1 MASTLPVRADSAG
14 SSAGSFWKR
23 PFVQDVLPLVT
34 SLLLHGGLIALG
46 IIMYRA
52 VSVMV
57 EVSKTPTVIPEYVTP
72 INADVSAIPQF
83 RGLADDPTRR
93 VEQDKIPDV
102 PESATGLSDERSVA
116 MTLTA
121 AGGGAGDNSDDA
133 ISLGLSK
140 EFGRGVGGIGNENG
154 LGTQGGS
161 GLAPFGLARGGG
173 NVEFIIP
180 GQRANRV
187 VFLCDSSGSMM
198 NKFDTLRQELR
209 KAVDRLKGGQ
219 AFDIIFFSADRYVAL
234 DEQLLLAL
242 PETKRRAFDFLDK
255 TAPHDSS
262 DPIPGLRAAF
272 ATKPELIYMLTD
284 GDFPNNAQVLAE
296 IGRLNK
302 EHKVKINTIAFMD
315 RGEEY
320 EKLLKQVAEEN
331 GGAFK
336 FVEER
341 ELQP

>member
-1 MASTLPVRADSAG
+1 
-14 SSAGSFWKR
+14 
-23 PFVQDVLPLVT
+23 
-34 SLLLHGGLIALG
+34 
-46 IIMYRA
+46 
-52 VSVMV
+52 
-57 EVSKTPTVIPEYVTP
+57 
-72 INADVSAIPQF
+72 
-83 RGLADDPTRR
+83 
-93 VEQDKIPDV
+93 
-102 PESATGLSDERSVA
+102 
-116 MTLTA
+116 
-121 AGGGAGDNSDDA
+121 
-133 ISLGLSK
+133 
-140 EFGRGVGGIGNENG
+140 
-154 LGTQGGS
+154 
-161 GLAPFGLARGGG
+161 
-173 NVEFIIP
+173 
-180 GQRANRV
+180 
-187 VFLCDSSGSMM
+187 M

-296 IGRLNK
+296 IRKLNAL
-302 EHKVKINTIAFMD
+302 HNVKINTIAFMD

>member
-1 MASTLPVRADSAG
+1 MAPALPVRAVSADSAG
-14 SSAGSFWKR
+14 SFWRR

-34 SLLLHGGLIALG
+34 SLFLHGGLIALG
-46 IIMYRA
+46 IITYRA
-52 VSVMV
+52 VAVII

-93 VEQDKIPDV
+93 AEQDKIPDV

-121 AGGGAGDNSDDA
+121 AGGGAGENSDDTIA
-133 ISLGLSK
+133 LGLSK
-140 EFGRGVGGIGNENG
+140 EFGHGAGGIGNESG
-154 LGTQGGS
+154 LGTQGGP
-161 GLAPFGLARGGG
+161 GLAPFGLAGGGG

-219 AFDIIFFSADRYVAL
+219 AFDVIFFSADRYVAL
-234 DEQLLLAL
+234 DEQLLLAF
-242 PETKRRAFDFLDK
+242 PETKRRAFDFLDR
-255 TAPHDSS
+255 TAPHGSS

-272 ATKPELIYMLTD
+272 ATKPELIYVLTD

-296 IGRLNK
+296 IRNLNAG
-302 EHKVKINTIAFMD
+302 HKVKINTIAFMD

-336 FVEER
+336 FIEER